1 MPYGYEDDPY
11 AAQVML
17 REYHP
22 QSGSYGSPSYLGD
35 YLGEADKIPFWQRVT
50 GFFES
55 EQGQGLQQGLQQSL
69 QQGFQAGGA
78 DPCVKPVGFFLWGR
92 ARKAEWQ
99 RRCNA
104 ELARRAQAAGGGT
117 QQQQRVVSAGTPLWV
132 WGLGAFAVGTA
143 GFLLYRRFA

>member
-55 EQGQGLQQGLQQSL
+55 EQGQQIQQGIQQQL
-69 QQGFQAGGA
+69 QAGGA
-78 DPCVKPVGFFLWGR
+78 DPCVKPIDFFLWSKS
-92 ARKAEWQ
+92 RKAEWQ
-99 RRCNA
+99 RRCDA
-104 ELARRAQAAGGGT
+104 ELARRARAAGGGT
-117 QQQQRVVSAGTPLWV
+117 QQQQFVSSGTPMWV
-132 WGLGAFAVGTA
+132 WGLGALAVGTA
-143 GFLLYRRFA
+143 AFFAYRRFA